1 MDGEKP
7 NGKNHPIFLLMD
19 DFWGGKPTIF
29 GDIHLVFWGERID
42 MFMFVVN
49 QIPERSSKQSFKF

>member
-1 MDGEKP
+1 
-7 NGKNHPIFLLMD
+7 MD
-19 DFWGGKPTIF
+19 DFFGGKPTIF

-42 MFMFVVN
+42 IFMFVVN